1 MNHANASDRLIIAN
15 CSGFYGDRLDAAKE
29 MVEGGP
35 IHVLSGD
42 YLAELTM
49 AILKK
54 DTLKDPGLGY
64 ARTFLRQMEAV
75 MGPCLDRKI
84 RVVSNAGGLHPTAM
98 AEKLHEIAGK
108 LGLHPKIACI
118 TGDDLMGRLD
128 ELHDTGEAFVHM
140 DKKTGLR
147 EAGAVPITANAYLGG
162 WGIAAALAEDA
173 DIVICGRVADAALV
187 AGPAAWHFGWARNDW
202 DRLAG
207 AYAAGHIIE
216 CGAQATG
223 GNYSFIGEVPTY
235 KNIGFPI
242 AEMFE
247 DGSFTITKH
256 PGTGGIVSTGT
267 VTAQLLYEIREP
279 GYLTPDVT
287 IRLDTLRLVQEGPD
301 RVFVSGTKGEPP
313 PESTKVC
320 INTSGG
326 YRSAMT
332 LILTGLDIEKKA
344 KAIEDT
350 LFASLGGKQQ
360 FESADVRIFR
370 QDKADPPTNEE
381 AFAYLQIT
389 VTDPEEKKV
398 TPFSRRFVE
407 LTLASIPGFTPTGP
421 PSRPSQVIVHWP
433 SLVSMAHLR
442 QSVHIGD
449 KTITVKEA
457 TPAGG
462 SAEPVRQSAPQM
474 PDLPDEPTVR
484 SPLGRV
490 FATRSGDKGGN
501 ANLGVWA
508 KTPEAYSFLQGF
520 LTTEKLKELLPDCA
534 AYEIERYRLP
544 NLLALNFYIRGIL
557 GDGAAAS
564 LRIDPQGKTLG
575 EYLRARVIEM
585 PEVIVPKTG

>member
-1 MNHANASDRLIIAN
+1 MNHASANDRLIIAN
-15 CSGFYGDRLDAAKE
+15 CSGFYGDRIDAAKE

-54 DTLKDPGLGY
+54 DALKDPGLGY

-75 MGPCLDRKI
+75 MGACLDRKI

-108 LGLHPKIACI
+108 LGLNPTIACI
-118 TGDDLMGRLD
+118 TGDDLMDRLD
-128 ELHDTGEAFVHM
+128 ELHDKGEALTHM
-140 DKKTGLR
+140 DRGIGLK
-147 EAGAVPITANAYLGG
+147 ENGTVPITANAYLGG
-162 WGIAAALAEDA
+162 WGIAAALAEGA

-187 AGPAAWHFGWARNDW
+187 AGPAAWHFGWAKDDW

-223 GNYSFIGEVPTY
+223 GNYSFIDEIPTY

-242 AEMFE
+242 AEILDNGDFI
-247 DGSFTITKH
+247 ITKH
-256 PGTGGIVSTGT
+256 PGTGGVVSTGT

-287 IRLDTLRLVQEGPD
+287 VRLDTLKLVQEGPD
-301 RVFVSGTKGEPP
+301 RVFASGTKGEPP
-313 PESTKVC
+313 PDTTKVC

-350 LFASLGGKQQ
+350 LFASLGGTHQ
-360 FESADVRIFR
+360 FESTDVRLIR

-389 VTDPEEKKV
+389 VTDPAEKKV
-398 TPFSRRFVE
+398 APFSRRFVE

-421 PSRPSQVIVHWP
+421 PSKPSQVIVHWP
-433 SLVSMAHLR
+433 GLVSMTHLR
-442 QSVHIGD
+442 QRVHIGD
-449 KTITVKEA
+449 KTVTVEEA
-457 TPAGG
+457 APAGG
-462 SAEPVRQSAPQM
+462 RSETLQPYAPPLPEPPGEPWVR
-474 PDLPDEPTVR
+474 L
-484 SPLGRV
+484 PLGRV

-508 KTPEAYSFLQGF
+508 KTPEAYAFLQAF
-520 LTTEKLKELLPDCA
+520 LTTEKLKELLPDCT

-575 EYLRARVIEM
+575 EYLRARIIDM
-585 PEVIVPKTG
+585 PEAIAPKTG

>member
-1 MNHANASDRLIIAN
+1 MSQQIGKDRLIIAN
-15 CSGFYGDRLDAAKE
+15 CSGFYGDRIDAAKE

-54 DTLKDPGLGY
+54 DALKDPGLGY

-98 AEKLHEIAGK
+98 AEKILEIAEN
-108 LGLHPKIACI
+108 LGLRPTIACI
-118 TGDDLMGRLD
+118 TGDDLMDRLD
-128 ELHDTGEAFVHM
+128 DLHDKGEAFIHM
-140 DKKTGLR
+140 DRGIGLKD
-147 EAGAVPITANAYLGG
+147 AGAVPITANAYLGG
-162 WGIAAALAEDA
+162 WGIAAALAEGA

-187 AGPAAWHFGWARNDW
+187 AGPAAWHFGWAKDDW
-202 DRLAG
+202 NRLAG

-223 GNYSFIGEVPTY
+223 GNYSFIDEVPTY
-235 KNIGFPI
+235 RNIGFPI
-242 AEMFE
+242 AEIL
-247 DGSFTITKH
+247 DNGDFTITKH
-256 PGTGGIVSTGT
+256 PGTGGVVSTGT
-267 VTAQLLYEIREP
+267 ITAQLLYEIREP

-287 IRLDTLRLVQEGPD
+287 VRLDTLKLVQEGPD
-301 RVFVSGTKGEPP
+301 RVFASGTKGEPP
-313 PESTKVC
+313 PETAKVC

-350 LFASLGGKQQ
+350 LFASLGGKHR
-360 FESADVRIFR
+360 FESSDVRLIR
-370 QDKADPPTNEE
+370 QDKPDPPTNEE

-389 VTDPEEKKV
+389 VTDPDEKKV
-398 TPFSRRFVE
+398 IPFSRRFVE

-433 SLVSMAHLR
+433 SLVSMSHLR
-442 QSVHIGD
+442 QRVHIGD
-449 KTITVKEA
+449 KTITVEEA
-457 TPAGG
+457 APAGRG
-462 SAEPVRQSAPQM
+462 SETIQPYSPPLPEPPGEPSVR
-474 PDLPDEPTVR
+474 L
-484 SPLGRV
+484 PLGRV

-508 KTPEAYSFLQGF
+508 KTPEAYAFLQAF

-575 EYLRARVIEM
+575 EYLRARVIDM
-585 PEVIVPKTG
+585 PEAIAPKTG